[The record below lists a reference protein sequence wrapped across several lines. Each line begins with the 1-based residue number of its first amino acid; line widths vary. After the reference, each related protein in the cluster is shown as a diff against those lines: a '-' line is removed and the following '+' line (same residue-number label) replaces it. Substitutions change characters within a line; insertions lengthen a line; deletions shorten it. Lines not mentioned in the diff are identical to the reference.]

1 MNHFHWLMIYK
12 LFSSGKTSLF
22 LKTLLLLL
30 SKRKKEKESNL
41 ICTYHVVLIYKLGV
55 IWAKFL
61 IGFEL
66 FSLFQDYINIK

>member
-1 MNHFHWLMIYK
+1 MYL
-12 LFSSGKTSLF
+12 
-22 LKTLLLLL
+22 
-30 SKRKKEKESNL
+30 
-41 ICTYHVVLIYKLGV
+41 HVVLIYKLGV